1 VSTEG
6 GGADL
11 TSVERRF
18 IDVRLRRLRALG
30 GMTLGAYAEAV
41 VAEALPG
48 AVESEGGT
56 DRIDMTWRGLAIE
69 VKCTRGAKWGVGPSN
84 QREEGVRVSRR
95 RADVYVLALHAG
107 EDHRDGWTFYV
118 VPRWRLDDHGRK
130 EVGLPRLHDWGVFP
144 CDAAALADAV
154 LAVDVAPN
162 SITRPSRVARG
173 PGDHWQ
179 RLLDAPRS
187 PAGTVGLA
195 DLPTSP
201 GVYAWFRDGEPIY
214 AGRALTKG
222 GIRTRVGRRH
232 LDTSADLSHSSFR
245 RNVCE
250 QLLGIP
256 TGVSRRRPSVM
267 TVEQVAAVNE
277 WIASC
282 EVAWI
287 TFDDAE
293 EAKAFERVLLAEW
306 KPPLS
311 KR

>member
-1 VSTEG
+1 MSTEDG
-6 GGADL
+6 YANL
-11 TSVERRF
+11 TAVERRF

-30 GMTLGAYAEAV
+30 GMTLGGYAEAV

-95 RADVYVLALHAG
+95 RADIYVLAVHAG
-107 EDHRDGWTFYV
+107 DDHRDGWIFYV

-130 EVGLPRLHDWGVFP
+130 EVGLSRLRDWGIAS
-144 CDAAALADAV
+144 CDAASLADAV
-154 LAVDVAPN
+154 LGADVAPN
-162 SITRPSRVARG
+162 ATTRPSPPVRG
-173 PGDHWQ
+173 PGEQWE
-179 RLLDAPRS
+179 RLLVAPRS
-187 PAGTVGLA
+187 KAGALELT

-201 GVYAWFRDGEPIY
+201 GVYAWFRDGEPVY

-232 LDTSADLSHSSFR
+232 LDTGLDLSHSSFR

-267 TVEQVAAVNE
+267 TADQVAAVNE

-287 TFDDAE
+287 TFDDPD
-293 EAKAFERVLLAEW
+293 EARAFERAVLAEW
-306 KPPLS
+306 RPPLS